1 MAYTLNDNLKRWAEQ
16 YETAEFIQSDPVQIP
31 HRYDSRVNIEISAFV
46 TAWIAWGSRKQIIQK
61 ADFIDREIFKGEP
74 YHYIV
79 GNNVEP
85 GAAPEWK
92 QYKGSKENFYRTFTY
107 ADFHDLC
114 ARLFDVYSKF
124 ENMEKALQAQPGG
137 RPLEQLQRLFG
148 DVKGVPDMETKSGCK
163 RLCMFL
169 RWMCR
174 HGSPVDFGLWTICDP
189 RNLIIPLD
197 THVHK
202 QALRLGLVKRRT
214 PDLQTAIEI
223 TDRFAEIFPDDPTKG
238 DFALFGYGVNNGKV
252 APVTTEPEPE
262 KEQPTAVADLSIADV
277 LKMRLFYD
285 NAAAEVREIWESR
298 EKARKALKAT
308 ERLKAHP
315 IDGLHNAGLL
325 ELGEFVVT
333 FAKVLD
339 KRETKLSRAERDVIR
354 TIGMTAFNKTMQKLI
369 ADEKARNNSNG
380 GLAMYM
386 GELNEFFKGWKGSR
400 IIARFTVASPGSSEA
415 LKGYYFNY
423 VVPTFKHAIWEAGE
437 RLTEEQTERRL
448 REFSP
453 IMYVERVNEETGVY
467 SHDLRTVADLSNA
480 ELIEHIETLKQIA
493 AEEYNT
499 FIDDPKTL

>member
-61 ADFIDREIFKGEP
+61 ADFIDREIFKGAP
-74 YHYIV
+74 FHYIM
-79 GNNVEP
+79 GTDYEYKKQDWN
-85 GAAPEWK
+85 
-92 QYKGSKENFYRTFTY
+92 QYKGDKTNFYRTFTY

-114 ARLFDVYSKF
+114 ARLFEVYNNW
-124 ENMEKALQAQPGG
+124 ENMEKALQAQPGV
-137 RPLEQLQRLFG
+137 RPLEQLQYLFG

-238 DFALFGYGVNNGKV
+238 DFALFSYGVNNGKV
-252 APVTTEPEPE
+252 APVTAEPEPE

-285 NAAAEVREIWESR
+285 NAAAEIRDILEKR
-298 EKARKALKAT
+298 EKARKELKPG
-308 ERLKAHP
+308 ERLQAHP
-315 IDGLHNAGLL
+315 IDKLHAAGLL
-325 ELGEFVVT
+325 EPGEFVVT
-333 FAKVLD
+333 FAKIMD
-339 KRETKLSRAERDVIR
+339 KRETRLSSMERGVIH
-354 TIGMTAFNKTMQKLI
+354 TLGMTAFSNTMQKLI
-369 ADEKARNNSNG
+369 ADEKARNNSDGN
-380 GLAMYM
+380 
-386 GELNEFFKGWKGSR
+386 N
-400 IIARFTVASPGSSEA
+400 
-415 LKGYYFNY
+415 
-423 VVPTFKHAIWEAGE
+423 
-437 RLTEEQTERRL
+437 
-448 REFSP
+448 
-453 IMYVERVNEETGVY
+453 
-467 SHDLRTVADLSNA
+467 
-480 ELIEHIETLKQIA
+480 KQ
-493 AEEYNT
+493 
-499 FIDDPKTL
+499 

>member
-1 MAYTLNDNLKRWAEQ
+1 MAYTLNENLKRWAEQ
-16 YETAEFIQSDPVQIP
+16 YETAEFVKNDPVQIP
-31 HRYDSRVNIEISAFV
+31 RRYDSRVNIEISAFV
-46 TAWIAWGSRKQIIQK
+46 TAWIAWGNRKQIIKK
-61 ADFIDREIFKGEP
+61 ADFIDREIFHGAP

-79 GNNVEP
+79 GTDTQ
-85 GAAPEWK
+85 GAAPEWR
-92 QYKGSKENFYRTFTY
+92 QYKDSPESFYRTFTF

-114 ARLFDVYSKF
+114 ARLYDVYTSA
-124 ENMEKALQAQPGG
+124 ESMEAAIKKTHETNGETALST
-137 RPLEQLQRLFG
+137 LQSLFG
-148 DVKGVPDMETKSGCK
+148 SVNGIPDFETQSACK
-163 RLCMFL
+163 RLCLFL

-174 HGSPVDFGLWTICDP
+174 KGSPVDFGLWDVCEP

-202 QALRLGLVKRRT
+202 QAIRLGLVKRRT

-298 EKARKALKAT
+298 GKARKALKAT

-325 ELGEFVVT
+325 EPGEFVVA

-339 KRETKLSRAERDVIR
+339 KRETKLSRAERDVIH
-354 TIGMTAFNKTMQKLI
+354 TIGMTAFNKTMKKLI

-380 GLAMYM
+380 D
-386 GELNEFFKGWKGSR
+386 N
-400 IIARFTVASPGSSEA
+400 
-415 LKGYYFNY
+415 
-423 VVPTFKHAIWEAGE
+423 
-437 RLTEEQTERRL
+437 
-448 REFSP
+448 
-453 IMYVERVNEETGVY
+453 
-467 SHDLRTVADLSNA
+467 
-480 ELIEHIETLKQIA
+480 KQ
-493 AEEYNT
+493 
-499 FIDDPKTL
+499 

>member
-85 GAAPEWK
+85 GAAPLWNA
-92 QYKGSKENFYRTFTY
+92 YKGSKESFYRTFTY
-107 ADFHDLC
+107 ADFYDLC
-114 ARLFDVYSKF
+114 ARLHHIYTNWA
-124 ENMEKALQAQPGG
+124 NMETAIKYSHEINGETALAT
-137 RPLEQLQRLFG
+137 LQSLFG
-148 DVKGVPDMETKSGCK
+148 SVKGIPDFETQSACK
-163 RLCMFL
+163 RLCLFL

-174 HGSPVDFGLWTICDP
+174 KGSPVDFGLWDVCAP

-325 ELGEFVVT
+325 EPGEFVVT
-333 FAKVLD
+333 FAKILD
-339 KRETKLSRAERDVIR
+339 KRETKLSRAERDVIH
-354 TIGMTAFNKTMQKLI
+354 TIGMTAFNKTMKKII
-369 ADEKARNNSNG
+369 AHEKTRNNSNG
-380 GLAMYM
+380 D
-386 GELNEFFKGWKGSR
+386 N
-400 IIARFTVASPGSSEA
+400 
-415 LKGYYFNY
+415 
-423 VVPTFKHAIWEAGE
+423 
-437 RLTEEQTERRL
+437 
-448 REFSP
+448 
-453 IMYVERVNEETGVY
+453 
-467 SHDLRTVADLSNA
+467 
-480 ELIEHIETLKQIA
+480 KQ
-493 AEEYNT
+493 
-499 FIDDPKTL
+499 

>member
-1 MAYTLNDNLKRWAEQ
+1 MAYNNDNLKRWAEQ
-16 YETAEFIQSDPVQIP
+16 YETADFINADPVQIP

-46 TAWIAWGSRKQIIQK
+46 TAWIAWGNRKQIIKK

-79 GNNVEP
+79 GNTVER
-85 GAAPEWK
+85 GNRPEWE
-92 QYKGSKENFYRTFTY
+92 QYKGSTDCLYRTFTFG
-107 ADFHDLC
+107 DFHDLC
-114 ARLFDVYSKF
+114 ARLYDVYTSA
-124 ENMEKALQAQPGG
+124 ENMEAAIKKAPETNGETALATLQS
-137 RPLEQLQRLFG
+137 LFG
-148 DVKGVPDMETKSGCK
+148 SVNGIPDFETQSACK
-163 RLCMFL
+163 RLCLFL

-174 HGSPVDFGLWTICDP
+174 KGSPVDFGLWTICDP

-298 EKARKALKAT
+298 EKARKAFKAT

-325 ELGEFVVT
+325 EPGEFVVA

-339 KRETKLSRAERDVIR
+339 KRETKLSRAERDVIH
-354 TIGMTAFNKTMQKLI
+354 TIGMTAFNKTMKKLI
-369 ADEKARNNSNG
+369 ADEKARNNSDGDN
-380 GLAMYM
+380 
-386 GELNEFFKGWKGSR
+386 
-400 IIARFTVASPGSSEA
+400 
-415 LKGYYFNY
+415 
-423 VVPTFKHAIWEAGE
+423 
-437 RLTEEQTERRL
+437 
-448 REFSP
+448 
-453 IMYVERVNEETGVY
+453 
-467 SHDLRTVADLSNA
+467 
-480 ELIEHIETLKQIA
+480 KQ
-493 AEEYNT
+493 
-499 FIDDPKTL
+499 

>member
-16 YETAEFIQSDPVQIP
+16 YETADFINADPVQIP

-46 TAWIAWGSRKQIIQK
+46 TAWIAWGNRKQIIKK

-79 GNNVEP
+79 GNTVER
-85 GAAPEWK
+85 GNRPEWE
-92 QYKGSKENFYRTFTY
+92 QYKGNTDCLYRTFTFG
-107 ADFHDLC
+107 DFHDLC
-114 ARLFDVYSKF
+114 ARLYDVYTSA
-124 ENMEKALQAQPGG
+124 ENMEAAIKKAHETNGETALATLQS
-137 RPLEQLQRLFG
+137 LFG
-148 DVKGVPDMETKSGCK
+148 SVNGIPDFETQSACK
-163 RLCMFL
+163 RLCLFL

-174 HGSPVDFGLWTICDP
+174 KGSPVDFGLWDVCDP

-238 DFALFGYGVNNGKV
+238 DFALLGYGVNNGKV

-325 ELGEFVVT
+325 EPGEFVVT
-333 FAKVLD
+333 FAKILD
-339 KRETKLSRAERDVIR
+339 KRETKLSRAERDVIH
-354 TIGMTAFNKTMQKLI
+354 TIGMTAFNKTMKKLI

-380 GLAMYM
+380 D
-386 GELNEFFKGWKGSR
+386 N
-400 IIARFTVASPGSSEA
+400 
-415 LKGYYFNY
+415 
-423 VVPTFKHAIWEAGE
+423 
-437 RLTEEQTERRL
+437 
-448 REFSP
+448 
-453 IMYVERVNEETGVY
+453 
-467 SHDLRTVADLSNA
+467 
-480 ELIEHIETLKQIA
+480 KQ
-493 AEEYNT
+493 
-499 FIDDPKTL
+499 

>member
-61 ADFIDREIFKGEP
+61 ADFIDREIFKGAP

-79 GNNVEP
+79 GTDTQ

-174 HGSPVDFGLWTICDP
+174 HDSPVDFGLWTICDP
-189 RNLIIPLD
+189 RDLIIPLD

-223 TDRFAEIFPDDPTKG
+223 TDRFAEIFPDDPTRG

-252 APVTTEPEPE
+252 APVTAEPEPE
-262 KEQPTAVADLSIADV
+262 K
-277 LKMRLFYD
+277 
-285 NAAAEVREIWESR
+285 
-298 EKARKALKAT
+298 ARKELKAT

-325 ELGEFVVT
+325 EPGEFVVT
-333 FAKVLD
+333 FAKILD
-339 KRETKLSRAERDVIR
+339 KRETKLSRAERDVIH
-354 TIGMTAFNKTMQKLI
+354 TIGMTAFNKTMKKLI
-369 ADEKARNNSNG
+369 ADEKARNNSDGDN
-380 GLAMYM
+380 
-386 GELNEFFKGWKGSR
+386 
-400 IIARFTVASPGSSEA
+400 
-415 LKGYYFNY
+415 
-423 VVPTFKHAIWEAGE
+423 
-437 RLTEEQTERRL
+437 
-448 REFSP
+448 
-453 IMYVERVNEETGVY
+453 
-467 SHDLRTVADLSNA
+467 
-480 ELIEHIETLKQIA
+480 KQ
-493 AEEYNT
+493 
-499 FIDDPKTL
+499 

>member
-61 ADFIDREIFKGEP
+61 ADFIDREIFKGAP

-79 GNNVEP
+79 GTDTQ
-85 GAAPEWK
+85 GTAPEWK

-238 DFALFGYGVNNGKV
+238 DFALFGYGVN
-252 APVTTEPEPE
+252 
-262 KEQPTAVADLSIADV
+262 
-277 LKMRLFYD
+277 
-285 NAAAEVREIWESR
+285 IWESR

-325 ELGEFVVT
+325 EPGEFVVM
-333 FAKVLD
+333 FAKILD
-339 KRETKLSRAERDVIR
+339 KRETKLSRAERDVIH
-354 TIGMTAFNKTMQKLI
+354 TIGMTAFNKTMKKLI

-380 GLAMYM
+380 D
-386 GELNEFFKGWKGSR
+386 N
-400 IIARFTVASPGSSEA
+400 
-415 LKGYYFNY
+415 
-423 VVPTFKHAIWEAGE
+423 
-437 RLTEEQTERRL
+437 
-448 REFSP
+448 
-453 IMYVERVNEETGVY
+453 
-467 SHDLRTVADLSNA
+467 
-480 ELIEHIETLKQIA
+480 KQ
-493 AEEYNT
+493 
-499 FIDDPKTL
+499 

>member
-61 ADFIDREIFKGEP
+61 ADFIDREIFKGAP

-79 GNNVEP
+79 GTDTQ
-85 GAAPEWK
+85 GTAPEWK

-114 ARLFDVYSKF
+114 ARLHHVYTNWES
-124 ENMEKALQAQPGG
+124 MEAAIKYSHEINGELSLQT
-137 RPLEQLQRLFG
+137 LFSLFG
-148 DVKGVPDMETKSGCK
+148 SVKGIPDGTTQTACK

-174 HGSPVDFGLWTICDP
+174 KGSPVDFGLWDVCDP

-252 APVTTEPEPE
+252 APVTAEPEPE
-262 KEQPTAVADLSIADV
+262 KEQHQPLVADLSIADV

-285 NAAAEVREIWESR
+285 NAAAEIRDIWES
-298 EKARKALKAT
+298 EKKPVK
-308 ERLKAHP
+308 
-315 IDGLHNAGLL
+315 
-325 ELGEFVVT
+325 
-333 FAKVLD
+333 
-339 KRETKLSRAERDVIR
+339 S
-354 TIGMTAFNKTMQKLI
+354 
-369 ADEKARNNSNG
+369 
-380 GLAMYM
+380 
-386 GELNEFFKGWKGSR
+386 
-400 IIARFTVASPGSSEA
+400 
-415 LKGYYFNY
+415 
-423 VVPTFKHAIWEAGE
+423 
-437 RLTEEQTERRL
+437 
-448 REFSP
+448 
-453 IMYVERVNEETGVY
+453 
-467 SHDLRTVADLSNA
+467 
-480 ELIEHIETLKQIA
+480 
-493 AEEYNT
+493 
-499 FIDDPKTL
+499 

>member
-1 MAYTLNDNLKRWAEQ
+1 MAYTLNENLKRWAEQ
-16 YETAEFIQSDPVQIP
+16 YETADFINADPVQIP

-46 TAWIAWGSRKQIIQK
+46 TAWIAWGNRKQIIKK

-79 GNNVEP
+79 GNTVER
-85 GAAPEWK
+85 GNRPEWE
-92 QYKGSKENFYRTFTY
+92 QYKGSTDCLYRTFTFG
-107 ADFHDLC
+107 DFHDLC
-114 ARLFDVYSKF
+114 ARLYDVYTSA
-124 ENMEKALQAQPGG
+124 ENMEAAIKKAHETNGETALATLQS
-137 RPLEQLQRLFG
+137 LFG
-148 DVKGVPDMETKSGCK
+148 SVNGIPDFETQSACK
-163 RLCMFL
+163 RFLFL

-174 HGSPVDFGLWTICDP
+174 KGSPVDFGLWDVCDP

-202 QALRLGLVKRRT
+202 QAIRLGLTKRRT
-214 PDLQTAIEI
+214 PDLCTAIEI
-223 TDRFAEIFPDDPTKG
+223 TDRFAKIFPDDPTKG

-325 ELGEFVVT
+325 EPGEFVVA

-339 KRETKLSRAERDVIR
+339 KRETKLSRAERDVIH
-354 TIGMTAFNKTMQKLI
+354 TIGMTAFNKTMKKLI

-380 GLAMYM
+380 D
-386 GELNEFFKGWKGSR
+386 N
-400 IIARFTVASPGSSEA
+400 
-415 LKGYYFNY
+415 
-423 VVPTFKHAIWEAGE
+423 
-437 RLTEEQTERRL
+437 
-448 REFSP
+448 
-453 IMYVERVNEETGVY
+453 
-467 SHDLRTVADLSNA
+467 
-480 ELIEHIETLKQIA
+480 KQ
-493 AEEYNT
+493 
-499 FIDDPKTL
+499 

>member
-16 YETAEFIQSDPVQIP
+16 YETADFINADPVQIP

-46 TAWIAWGSRKQIIQK
+46 TAWIAWGNRKQIIKK

-79 GNNVEP
+79 GNTVER
-85 GAAPEWK
+85 GNRPEWE
-92 QYKGSKENFYRTFTY
+92 QYKGNTDCLYRTFTFG
-107 ADFHDLC
+107 DFHDLC
-114 ARLFDVYSKF
+114 ARLYDVYTSA
-124 ENMEKALQAQPGG
+124 ENMEAAIKKAHETNGETALATLQS
-137 RPLEQLQRLFG
+137 LFG
-148 DVKGVPDMETKSGCK
+148 SVNGIPDFETQSACK
-163 RLCMFL
+163 RLCLFL

-174 HGSPVDFGLWTICDP
+174 KGSPVDFGLWDVCDP

-325 ELGEFVVT
+325 EPGEFVVT
-333 FAKVLD
+333 FAKILD
-339 KRETKLSRAERDVIR
+339 KRETKLSRAERDVIH
-354 TIGMTAFNKTMQKLI
+354 TIGMTAFNKTMKKLI

-380 GLAMYM
+380 D
-386 GELNEFFKGWKGSR
+386 N
-400 IIARFTVASPGSSEA
+400 
-415 LKGYYFNY
+415 
-423 VVPTFKHAIWEAGE
+423 
-437 RLTEEQTERRL
+437 
-448 REFSP
+448 
-453 IMYVERVNEETGVY
+453 
-467 SHDLRTVADLSNA
+467 
-480 ELIEHIETLKQIA
+480 KQ
-493 AEEYNT
+493 
-499 FIDDPKTL
+499 

>member
-61 ADFIDREIFKGEP
+61 ADFIDREIFKGAP

-79 GNNVEP
+79 GTDTQ
-85 GAAPEWK
+85 GTAPEWK

-202 QALRLGLVKRRT
+202 QALRLGLVKRRM

-262 KEQPTAVADLSIADV
+262 KKQ
-277 LKMRLFYD
+277 
-285 NAAAEVREIWESR
+285 
-298 EKARKALKAT
+298 
-308 ERLKAHP
+308 P

-325 ELGEFVVT
+325 EPGEFVVA

-339 KRETKLSRAERDVIR
+339 KRETKLSRAERDVIH
-354 TIGMTAFNKTMQKLI
+354 TIGMTAFNKTMKKLI

-380 GLAMYM
+380 D
-386 GELNEFFKGWKGSR
+386 N
-400 IIARFTVASPGSSEA
+400 
-415 LKGYYFNY
+415 
-423 VVPTFKHAIWEAGE
+423 
-437 RLTEEQTERRL
+437 
-448 REFSP
+448 
-453 IMYVERVNEETGVY
+453 
-467 SHDLRTVADLSNA
+467 
-480 ELIEHIETLKQIA
+480 KQ
-493 AEEYNT
+493 
-499 FIDDPKTL
+499 